1 LNILFYT
8 YGMRT
13 KLAYVKDGGFNFNN
27 MIIVLKLV
35 VNYEALGIEEN
46 YQRTCFGH
54 AFFKAC

>member
-1 LNILFYT
+1 
-8 YGMRT
+8 MRT